1 MDRFRSLTARLV
13 LTAVALVALVCL
25 LIAGATTLAMRA
37 LPQRKAGRRGAAR
50 PSPRTLT
57 DQARRRATSRAA
69 SRRSGAC
76 GATSRTAQAANGYVI
91 TAQGDEPP
99 HREDLGSDQLATLD
113 DVPVDGEAHDAD
125 VPDLG
130 DYRVIATR
138 SPSSMEAGRRLPE
151 WSWSACRATTSTGH
165 SAAWSLGGA
174 AHPAGRRRRA
184 ARPAL
189 VVVRRQLRPLREVA
203 ATAHAVSELPLASGA
218 IALEER
224 VPAHLTDERTEV
236 GQVGSALNAMLDHV
250 GSSLEA
256 RHRSEQ
262 QVRQFVA
269 DASHELRTPLT
280 TIAGY
285 TELARSRPDDRA
297 AADTALAKVEEE
309 SGRMTALV
317 EDLLLLARLDSGRP
331 LASEPVDLT
340 RLLVEAVSDA
350 RVLAPDHHWRL
361 SLPESSVEVVG
372 DEPRLHQVVTNL
384 LTNARKYTPAG
395 TTVTVSAHPGGFA
408 VHDDGPGFPPD
419 LVDKAFERFAR
430 GDAARTRAGDGPKV
444 GGGYGLGLSLVEA
457 IVTAHGGRVHL
468 RSVPG
473 DTTVTVELP
482 RSLVRG
488 WRGSTRLEP
497 RSTGRLTVRV
507 RARATLLDGTRS
519 TGLTGQ

>member
-1 MDRFRSLTARLV
+1 VDRFRSLTSRLV

-25 LIAGATTLAMRA
+25 LVGTATTLAVR
-37 LPQRKAGRRGAAR
+37 
-50 PSPRTLT
+50 
-57 DQARRRATSRAA
+57 
-69 SRRSGAC
+69 
-76 GATSRTAQAANGYVI
+76 
-91 TAQGDEPP
+91 
-99 HREDLGSDQLATLD
+99 DQLLD
-113 DVPVDGEAHDAD
+113 QVDQKVFESVRRVETG
-125 VPDLG
+125 PDLG
-130 DYRVIATR
+130 DMGGEPPGSRVFGNQSPGTLIAFASTDVQYAFLQGDRRGDEQNLGTEDIDTLLEVPVDDHVHTVEVGGESYRVVAVHAIER
-138 SPSSMEAGRRLPE
+138 
-151 WSWSACRATTSTGH
+151 STGTTGILVTGLPTADVDD
-165 SAAWSLGGA
+165 SV
-174 AHPAGRRRRA
+174 R
-184 ARPAL
+184 AL
-189 VVVRRQLRPLREVA
+189 VLTEGLLALLAVLAAAGIGTLVVRRQLRPLREVA
-203 ATAHAVSELPLASGA
+203 ATANAVAELPLASGA
-218 IALEER
+218 IALDER

-285 TELARSRPDDRA
+285 TELARSRPGDRA

-350 RVLAPDHHWRL
+350 RVLAPDHQWRL
-361 SLPESSVEVVG
+361 SLPESSVEVIG
-372 DEPRLHQVVTNL
+372 DEPRLHEVITNL

-395 TTVTVSAHPGGFA
+395 TTVTISAHPGGFA

-419 LVDKAFERFAR
+419 LVDHAFERFVR
-430 GDAARTRAGDGPKV
+430 GDLARTRAGN
-444 GGGYGLGLSLVEA
+444 GGGYGLGLALVEA

-473 DTTVTVELP
+473 DTSVAVDLP
-482 RSLVRG
+482 R
-488 WRGSTRLEP
+488 
-497 RSTGRLTVRV
+497 
-507 RARATLLDGTRS
+507 
-519 TGLTGQ
+519 